1 LNSQS
6 SPRTITQSSN
16 WSLNFKN
23 VRFDPE
29 L

>member
-1 LNSQS
+1 LGTANLVL
-6 SPRTITQSSN
+6 TITQSSN

-23 VRFDPE
+23 VQFDPE